1 MTPIALVVVMTGTI
15 LHSLLL
21 SESQASGLPVIPVP
35 VSAAQTRAVNVA
47 DDTAAT
53 ACHDPNQ
60 VSADADATPVTTLND
75 DVPAGIT
82 WTVLASSVADQLPDA
97 PARLL
102 LTRVLLDRD
111 AGSEAVRAAGAV
123 LYYVE
128 NGSVVIYVDGDP
140 FIVSAKSA
148 VFVPMHATYA
158 IVNTGDDQAS
168 LLRLAVAPPGTND
181 QTVASVVTP
190 EPLLRTPPASR
201 PIAQVLVRGRVSP
214 LPAPPAR
221 LFIAC
226 LNFPSG
232 NATPLIHRHPGPIG
246 LLVERGGLEV
256 DGFRNLPES
265 GCALLQSTTAH
276 ALRPPQDGAS
286 VMVFGIAAD
295 GRQFWSAAD
304 ASDVPASA
312 PPLAAEDLTCG
323 SP

>member
-1 MTPIALVVVMTGTI
+1 
-15 LHSLLL
+15 
-21 SESQASGLPVIPVP
+21 
-35 VSAAQTRAVNVA
+35 
-47 DDTAAT
+47 
-53 ACHDPNQ
+53 
-60 VSADADATPVTTLND
+60 LNE
-75 DVPAGIT
+75 DVPAGVT

-111 AGSEAVRAAGAV
+111 AGSETVRATGAV

-128 NGSVVIYVDGDP
+128 NGSVVIYVDGDQS
-140 FIVSAKSA
+140 VLSAKSA
-148 VFVPMHATYA
+148 VFVPMRSTYA
-158 IVNTGDDQAS
+158 IVNTGDEQAS
-168 LLRLAVAPPGTND
+168 LLRLAVTPPGTND
-181 QTVASVVTP
+181 QPVATVVTP

-201 PIAQVLVRGRVSP
+201 PTAQVLVRGRVTP

-232 NATPLIHRHPGPIG
+232 DAAPLIHRHPGPIG
-246 LLVERGGLEV
+246 LLVERGSLEV
-256 DGFRNLPES
+256 DSLRPLPES
-265 GCALLQSTTAH
+265 GCALLQSTSAH

-286 VMVFGIAAD
+286 VLVFGIAAD
-295 GRQFWSAAD
+295 GQSFWSAAD